1 MPFNLKQC
9 HYLVTLADCNNFH
22 QAARTLFITQPTLS
36 IAMKKLEQEMGQ
48 PLFQKQGRKAQL
60 TPAGRLALSY
70 ARKMLQLDR
79 ELARE
84 LKALR
89 QNSQRDLHIG
99 TYLLFSTLLMPPLL
113 AAIHKSHLPVDL
125 KLHHRHGFELKDALR
140 RGEFDLILCIQDKPD
155 PGFSCVRLKQ
165 ATLLAILLPDNPCCQ
180 QARPL
185 EGLSWPYLP
194 PAALSGET
202 LFLQS
207 PIQQIR
213 LQEDRLLE
221 QGLKPAAC
229 KEIASIETALGLA
242 AEGLGISF
250 TMSCYVKAL
259 HPAHPVR
266 YFATGNL
273 QEAPWLTLYYRK
285 ELKGD
290 PVLETLIHL
299 LREIVQ
305 NIL

>member
-9 HYLVTLADCNNFH
+9 HYLVTLADCNSFH

-155 PGFSCVRLKQ
+155 PEFSCVRLKQ
-165 ATLLAILLPDNPCCQ
+165 ETLLAILLPDNPCCQ

-213 LQEDRLLE
+213 HQEDRLLE

-250 TMSCYVKAL
+250 TMSCPSGPLFCHRK
-259 HPAHPVR
+259 PAGSPLADSVLPKG
-266 YFATGNL
+266 TG
-273 QEAPWLTLYYRK
+273 RRSCI
-285 ELKGD
+285 GD
-290 PVLETLIHL
+290 PDPSVA
-299 LREIVQ
+299 
-305 NIL
+305 

>member
-9 HYLVTLADCNNFH
+9 QYLVTLADCGSFH
-22 QAARTLFITQPTLS
+22 RAARALFITQPTLS

-60 TPAGRLALSY
+60 TAAGKLALTY
-70 ARKMLQLDR
+70 ARKMLQLDQ
-79 ELARE
+79 ELAAE
-84 LKALR
+84 LSTLQQSSQKELR
-89 QNSQRDLHIG
+89 IG

-113 AAIHKSHLPVDL
+113 AAIHKSRLPVDL

-140 RGEFDLILCIQDKPD
+140 QGDFDLILCIQDKPD
-155 PGFSCVRLKQ
+155 PEFPCVRLKQ
-165 ATLLAILLPDNPCCQ
+165 ETLLAVLLPDNPCCQ
-180 QARPL
+180 RAQTIK
-185 EGLSWPYLP
+185 GLPWPYLP

-202 LFLQS
+202 LLLQS

-213 LQEDRLLE
+213 HQEDRLLE
-221 QGLKPAAC
+221 QGLKPAKC

-242 AEGLGISF
+242 VEGLGISF
-250 TMSCYVKAL
+250 TMSCYVMAL
-259 HPAHPVR
+259 HPARPVR

-285 ELKGD
+285 ELEGA
-290 PVLETLIHL
+290 PVLDTLIQL
-299 LREIVQ
+299 IREIVKT
-305 NIL
+305 IL

>member
-9 HYLVTLADCNNFH
+9 QYLVTLADCGSFH
-22 QAARTLFITQPTLS
+22 QAARILFITQPTLS

-48 PLFQKQGRKAQL
+48 PLFQKQGRKACL

-79 ELARE
+79 ELATE
-84 LKALR
+84 LKAL
-89 QNSQRDLHIG
+89 QQDSQKELHIG
-99 TYLLFSTLLMPPLL
+99 TYLLFSTLLMPPLM
-113 AAIHKSHLPVDL
+113 AAIHKSRLPVDL

-155 PGFSCVRLKQ
+155 PEFPCVRLKQ
-165 ATLLAILLPDNPCCQ
+165 ETLLAVLLPDDPCCQ
-180 QARPL
+180 KAQTI
-185 EGLSWPYLP
+185 EGLPWPYLEP
-194 PAALSGET
+194 SALSGKT
-202 LFLQS
+202 LLLQS

-213 LQEDRLLE
+213 HQEDRLLE
-221 QGLKPAAC
+221 QGLKPARC

-242 AEGLGISF
+242 VEGLGISF

-259 HPAHPVR
+259 HPSRPVR

-273 QEAPWLTLYYRK
+273 QEAPWLTLYYRN

-290 PVLETLIHL
+290 PALETLIAR

-305 NIL
+305 TIL

>member
-9 HYLVTLADCNNFH
+9 HYLVTLADCNSFH

-155 PGFSCVRLKQ
+155 PEFSCVRLKQ
-165 ATLLAILLPDNPCCQ
+165 ETLLAILLPDNPCCQ
-180 QARPL
+180 QARVNVNQKV
-185 EGLSWPYLP
+185 S
-194 PAALSGET
+194 
-202 LFLQS
+202 
-207 PIQQIR
+207 
-213 LQEDRLLE
+213 
-221 QGLKPAAC
+221 
-229 KEIASIETALGLA
+229 
-242 AEGLGISF
+242 
-250 TMSCYVKAL
+250 
-259 HPAHPVR
+259 
-266 YFATGNL
+266 
-273 QEAPWLTLYYRK
+273 
-285 ELKGD
+285 
-290 PVLETLIHL
+290 HL
-299 LREIVQ
+299 LT
-305 NIL
+305 NF

>member
-9 HYLVTLADCNNFH
+9 HYLVTLADCNSFH

-155 PGFSCVRLKQ
+155 PEFSCVRLKQ
-165 ATLLAILLPDNPCCQ
+165 ETLLAILLPDNPCCQ

-185 EGLSWPYLP
+185 EGLS
-194 PAALSGET
+194 
-202 LFLQS
+202 
-207 PIQQIR
+207 
-213 LQEDRLLE
+213 
-221 QGLKPAAC
+221 
-229 KEIASIETALGLA
+229 
-242 AEGLGISF
+242 
-250 TMSCYVKAL
+250 
-259 HPAHPVR
+259 
-266 YFATGNL
+266 
-273 QEAPWLTLYYRK
+273 
-285 ELKGD
+285 
-290 PVLETLIHL
+290 
-299 LREIVQ
+299 
-305 NIL
+305 